1 MDMKLILD
9 VLKKHVDE
17 KGLIKD
23 LAMVVLLPLV
33 EKFAADSKNP
43 YDDKLVEWFK
53 SFVEKE
59 LAK

>member
-1 MDMKLILD
+1 MKLILD